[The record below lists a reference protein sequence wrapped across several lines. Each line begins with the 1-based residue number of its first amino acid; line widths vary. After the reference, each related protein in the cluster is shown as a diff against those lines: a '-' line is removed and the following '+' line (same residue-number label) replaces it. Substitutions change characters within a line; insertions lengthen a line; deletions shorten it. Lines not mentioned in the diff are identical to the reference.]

1 MLGRRQ
7 TTDGEDPLDSRNG
20 VVGGVD
26 LRRAHM
32 ELAQPNRRMVGI
44 ERHGA
49 IVQDAHGKAKPARE
63 RAVCAAGWRS
73 ARTRKYTV
81 TKRYLAHVRRNEDGS
96 FAIHDLEEHLRGVAD
111 LAGEFAS
118 SFGHADWG
126 RLAGLWHD
134 LGK

>member
-44 ERHGA
+44 KSHGA

-63 RAVCAAGWRS
+63 RAVWTVGWRGAW
-73 ARTRKYTV
+73 ARNQTMT
-81 TKRYLAHVRRNEDGS
+81 TRYLAQVRRNEDEL
-96 FAIHDLEEHLRGVAD
+96 FAIYELEEHLRVVGD
-111 LAGEFAS
+111 S
-118 SFGHADWG
+118 SEEDS
-126 RLAGLWHD
+126 R
-134 LGK
+134 